1 MKKLFK
7 LFIASTMMISAFLFG
22 AFIFTTHAEKPT
34 AEPSVETPTTEVVET
49 KPTTVIEQETK
60 PTEKQTE
67 FLNWITSN
75 FETVKV
81 LVGAFMA
88 KCGIDTLTLI
98 ALLVVYLK
106 SKVKKAADDEKYKK
120 FKEELDAEHKKEI
133 ENLEKGFNEKL
144 DKIYEI
150 VIDTIKKQN
159 SEKREIAKNNVD
171 EMRAALCEIK
181 VNLDE

>member
-22 AFIFTTHAEKPT
+22 ALIFTTHAE
-34 AEPSVETPTTEVVET
+34 EPSTETPTTEVVDA
-49 KPTTVIEQETK
+49 KPEVTEQE
-60 PTEKQTE
+60 EKTVEKESE
-67 FLNWITSN
+67 FYHWFKNVN

-81 LVGAFMA
+81 FVGAFMA

-98 ALLVVYLK
+98 ALLIVFVK
-106 SKVKKAADDEKYKK
+106 GKVKKAADDEKYKK
-120 FKEELDAEHKKEI
+120 FKEELDAQHQKEI
-133 ENLEKGFNEKL
+133 EDLEKGFNEKL
-144 DKIYEI
+144 DKVYNV

-171 EMRAALCEIK
+171 EMRAALGEIK